1 MQVFFLAL
9 ILTSL
14 IIIVII
20 NNWLKMCALRVI
32 LVKQLKGYGLSS
44 KINGI

>member
-14 IIIVII
+14 IIIRVRVRVII

-32 LVKQLKGYGLSS
+32 LVKQLKGYG
-44 KINGI
+44 

>member
-32 LVKQLKGYGLSS
+32 LVKQLKGYGSSS